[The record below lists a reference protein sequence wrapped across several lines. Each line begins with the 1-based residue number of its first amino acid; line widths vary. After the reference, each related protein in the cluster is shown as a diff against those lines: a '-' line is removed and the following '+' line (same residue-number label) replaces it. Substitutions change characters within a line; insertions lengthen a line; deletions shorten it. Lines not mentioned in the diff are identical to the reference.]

1 MCGTEPL
8 PTEFRA
14 RKYRLDKHF
23 LSKVSLFEHL
33 KGNSGPSVTHSF
45 ADKTI
50 SRDPKVNA
58 HQISSQEEFL
68 FIMRNLPVHVS
79 DEEISEMFAFADKD
93 GDGQLSYEEFEVK

>member
-1 MCGTEPL
+1 M
-8 PTEFRA
+8 
-14 RKYRLDKHF
+14 
-23 LSKVSLFEHL
+23 
-33 KGNSGPSVTHSF
+33 
-45 ADKTI
+45 
-50 SRDPKVNA
+50 NA